1 MDKKLQQVAD
11 DVLSK
16 LTNDIYKLINDN
28 MLFGYNDKDD
38 VFYTLSNKEIID
50 NIKNNLEHNIW
61 ICEGDEYYKIKTY
74 VYLKVN
80 NSLSELDKINKESLY
95 EVLNNE
101 IFNLI
106 LGKSFVN
113 TYDKLPSL
121 LMSIKQSN
129 DLINKDVDKQ
139 NITDVVSRLLEI
151 TDLIKLFI
159 SYSDECEKFINDDEY
174 DTLPYVMAIKR
185 ILFEETL
192 EIANQWTQI
201 INEHSELIAIVDKYT
216 EEEE

>member
-1 MDKKLQQVAD
+1 MDKKLEQIVD

-16 LTNDIYKLINDN
+16 LSDDIYKLINDN

-38 VFYTLSNKEIID
+38 TFYTLSNKEIID

-61 ICEGDEYYKIKTY
+61 ICEDDEYYKIKAY
-74 VYLKVN
+74 IYLKVE
-80 NSLSELDKINKESLY
+80 NSLSELDRINKNSLH
-95 EVLNNE
+95 EVLNSE

-106 LGKSFVN
+106 LGKSFVD
-113 TYDKLPSL
+113 TYDKLPLL

-139 NITDVVSRLLEI
+139 NITDVVSRLLEV

-174 DTLPYVMAIKR
+174 DTLPYVIAIKR

-192 EIANQWTQI
+192 EIANQWTQL
-201 INEHSELIAIVDKYT
+201 INEHSELIAIVNKYT
-216 EEEE
+216 EQE

>member
-1 MDKKLQQVAD
+1 MDKKLEQIVD

-16 LTNDIYKLINDN
+16 LSDDIYKLINDN

-38 VFYTLSNKEIID
+38 TFYTLSNKEIID

-61 ICEGDEYYKIKTY
+61 IREDDEYHKIKAY
-74 VYLKVN
+74 VYLKVK
-80 NSLSELDKINKESLY
+80 NSLGELDRINKNSLY
-95 EVLNNE
+95 EALNNE

-106 LGKSFVN
+106 LGKSFVD
-113 TYDKLPSL
+113 TYDKLPLL

-139 NITDVVSRLLEI
+139 NITDVVSRLLEV

-174 DTLPYVMAIKR
+174 DTLPYVIAIKR

-192 EIANQWTQI
+192 EIANQWTQL
-201 INEHSELIAIVDKYT
+201 INEHSELIAIVNKYT
-216 EEEE
+216 EQE

>member
-1 MDKKLQQVAD
+1 MDKKLEQVID
-11 DVLSK
+11 DALSK
-16 LTNDIYKLINDN
+16 LSDDIYKLINDN

-38 VFYTLSNKEIID
+38 TFYTLSNKEIID

-61 ICEGDEYYKIKTY
+61 ICEDDEYYKIKAY
-74 VYLKVN
+74 IYLKVE
-80 NSLSELDKINKESLY
+80 NSLSELDRINKNSLY
-95 EVLNNE
+95 EVLNSE

-106 LGKSFVN
+106 LGKSFVD
-113 TYDKLPSL
+113 TYDKLPLL
-121 LMSIKQSN
+121 LMSIKESN
-129 DLINKDVDKQ
+129 SLINKDVDRQ

-201 INEHSELIAIVDKYT
+201 INEHSELVAIVDKYT

>member
-38 VFYTLSNKEIID
+38 TFYTLSNKEIID

-61 ICEGDEYYKIKTY
+61 IREDDEYHKIKAY
-74 VYLKVN
+74 VYLKVE
-80 NSLSELDKINKESLY
+80 NSLGELDRINKNSLY
-95 EVLNNE
+95 EALNNE

-106 LGKSFVN
+106 LCKSFVD
-113 TYDKLPSL
+113 TYDKLPLL

-139 NITDVVSRLLEI
+139 NITDVVSRLLEV

-192 EIANQWTQI
+192 EIANQWTQL
-201 INEHSELIAIVDKYT
+201 INEHSELITIVNKYA
-216 EEEE
+216 EQE

>member
-1 MDKKLQQVAD
+1 MDKKLEQIVD
-11 DVLSK
+11 DVLSR
-16 LTNDIYKLINDN
+16 LSDDIYKLINDN

-38 VFYTLSNKEIID
+38 TFYTLSNKEIID

-61 ICEGDEYYKIKTY
+61 IREDDEYHKIKAY
-74 VYLKVN
+74 VYLKVE
-80 NSLSELDKINKESLY
+80 NSLGELDRINKNSLY
-95 EVLNNE
+95 EALNNE

-106 LGKSFVN
+106 LGKSFVD
-113 TYDKLPSL
+113 TYDKLPLL

-139 NITDVVSRLLEI
+139 NITDVVSRLLEV

-174 DTLPYVMAIKR
+174 DTLPYVIAIKR

-192 EIANQWTQI
+192 EIANQWTQL
-201 INEHSELIAIVDKYT
+201 INEHSELITIVNKYT
-216 EEEE
+216 EQE

>member
-1 MDKKLQQVAD
+1 MDKKLEQIVD

-16 LTNDIYKLINDN
+16 LSDDIYKLINDN

-38 VFYTLSNKEIID
+38 TFYTLSNKEIID

-61 ICEGDEYYKIKTY
+61 ICEDDEYYKIKVY
-74 VYLKVN
+74 VYLKVE
-80 NSLSELDKINKESLY
+80 NSLGELDRINKNSLY
-95 EVLNNE
+95 EALNNE

-106 LGKSFVN
+106 LGKSFVD
-113 TYDKLPSL
+113 TYDKLPLL

-139 NITDVVSRLLEI
+139 NITDVVSRLLEV

-174 DTLPYVMAIKR
+174 DTLPYVIAIKR

-192 EIANQWTQI
+192 EIANQWTQL
-201 INEHSELIAIVDKYT
+201 INEHSELIAIVNKYT
-216 EEEE
+216 EQE

>member
-1 MDKKLQQVAD
+1 MDKKLEQIVD
-11 DVLSK
+11 DVLSR
-16 LTNDIYKLINDN
+16 LSDDIYKLINDN

-38 VFYTLSNKEIID
+38 TFYILSNKEIID

-61 ICEGDEYYKIKTY
+61 ICEDDEYYKIKAY
-74 VYLKVN
+74 VYLKVE
-80 NSLSELDKINKESLY
+80 NSLSELDKINKNSLY
-95 EVLNNE
+95 EALNNE

-106 LGKSFVN
+106 LGKSFVD
-113 TYDKLPSL
+113 TYDKLPLL

-139 NITDVVSRLLEI
+139 NITDVVSRLLEV

-174 DTLPYVMAIKR
+174 DTLPYVLAINR
-185 ILFEETL
+185 LFFEETL
-192 EIANQWTQI
+192 EIANQWTLL
-201 INEHSELIAIVDKYT
+201 INDHSDLISFVNKYT
-216 EEEE
+216 EQE

>member
-1 MDKKLQQVAD
+1 MDKKLEQIVD

-16 LTNDIYKLINDN
+16 LSDDIYKLINDN

-38 VFYTLSNKEIID
+38 TFYTLSNKEIID

-61 ICEGDEYYKIKTY
+61 ICEDDEYYKIKAY
-74 VYLKVN
+74 VYLKVE
-80 NSLSELDKINKESLY
+80 NSLGELDRINKNSLY
-95 EVLNNE
+95 EALNNE

-106 LGKSFVN
+106 LGKSFVD
-113 TYDKLPSL
+113 TYDKLPLL

-139 NITDVVSRLLEI
+139 NITDVVSRLLEV

-174 DTLPYVMAIKR
+174 DTLPYVIAIKR

-192 EIANQWTQI
+192 EIANQWTQL
-201 INEHSELIAIVDKYT
+201 INEHSELITIVNKYT
-216 EEEE
+216 EQE

>member
-38 VFYTLSNKEIID
+38 TFYTLSNKEIID

-61 ICEGDEYYKIKTY
+61 IREDDEYHKIKAY
-74 VYLKVN
+74 VYLKVE
-80 NSLSELDKINKESLY
+80 NSLGELDRINKNSLY
-95 EVLNNE
+95 EALNNE

-106 LGKSFVN
+106 LGKSFVD
-113 TYDKLPSL
+113 TYDKLPLL

-139 NITDVVSRLLEI
+139 NITDVVSRLLEV

-174 DTLPYVMAIKR
+174 DTLPYVIAIKR

-192 EIANQWTQI
+192 EIANQWTQL
-201 INEHSELIAIVDKYT
+201 INEHSELITIVNKYT
-216 EEEE
+216 EQE

>member
-38 VFYTLSNKEIID
+38 TFYTLSNKEIID

-61 ICEGDEYYKIKTY
+61 IREDDEYHKIKAY
-74 VYLKVN
+74 VYLKVE
-80 NSLSELDKINKESLY
+80 NSLGELDRINKNSLY
-95 EVLNNE
+95 EALNNE

-106 LGKSFVN
+106 LGKSFVD
-113 TYDKLPSL
+113 TYDKLPLL

-139 NITDVVSRLLEI
+139 NITDVVSRLLEV

-192 EIANQWTQI
+192 EIANQWTQL
-201 INEHSELIAIVDKYT
+201 INEHSELITIVNKYT
-216 EEEE
+216 EQE

>member
-1 MDKKLQQVAD
+1 MDKKLEQIVD

-16 LTNDIYKLINDN
+16 LSDDIYKLINDN

-38 VFYTLSNKEIID
+38 TFYTLSNKEIID

-61 ICEGDEYYKIKTY
+61 IREDDEYHKIKAY
-74 VYLKVN
+74 VYLKVE
-80 NSLSELDKINKESLY
+80 NSLGELDRINKNSLY
-95 EVLNNE
+95 EALNNE

-106 LGKSFVN
+106 LGKSFVD
-113 TYDKLPSL
+113 TYDKLPLL

-139 NITDVVSRLLEI
+139 NITDVVSRLLEV

-174 DTLPYVMAIKR
+174 DTLPYVIAIKR

-192 EIANQWTQI
+192 EIANQWTQL
-201 INEHSELIAIVDKYT
+201 INEHSELITIVNKYA
-216 EEEE
+216 EQE

>member
-38 VFYTLSNKEIID
+38 TFYTLSNKEIID

-61 ICEGDEYYKIKTY
+61 IREDDEYHKIKAY
-74 VYLKVN
+74 VYLKVE
-80 NSLSELDKINKESLY
+80 NSLGELDRINKNSLY
-95 EVLNNE
+95 EALNNE

-106 LGKSFVN
+106 LGKSFVD
-113 TYDKLPSL
+113 TYDKLPLL

-139 NITDVVSRLLEI
+139 NITDVVSRLLEV

-192 EIANQWTQI
+192 EIASQWTQI